1 MEHFFNPKSV
11 AVIGASSTK
20 GKIGY
25 EIVANIAGS
34 GIPVF
39 PVNPH
44 RDTILGKRCYK
55 SVEEIPE
62 EVNLAVLAID
72 AEKCAS
78 AVEQCGRKGI
88 RRVVIISGGFR
99 ETGNEELEQELVAT
113 ARKYGI
119 RIIGPNCIGVF
130 NGTTGFNTFF
140 QRHMELPPPGTVSI
154 MTQSGTFG
162 IALLEKFAREHI
174 GVNHFASYGNRA
186 DVNEVDL
193 LAHFEDDPATR
204 IIAVY
209 VEDMGRDFF
218 SRKFTKPVVVLKAGR
233 SRLGQKAA
241 SLHTGAMA
249 TDYAIFKGACRQKR
263 VIFADDFQEFFGIIK
278 ILALRGTPPGR
289 SIAIIT
295 NGAGPGVL
303 ACDFLDSAQHLE
315 VSGDMVDLT
324 GSATADD
331 YLRAIDE
338 STADIIILTFVFQ
351 DAPLAET
358 LETLYEGLRTR
369 NRFFVALAMGGTFPE
384 EQMSTLAS
392 MGIPAF
398 EEPGV
403 AIRAL
408 NAIAMHLLRP

>member
-25 EIVANIAGS
+25 EIMANIAGS
-34 GIPVF
+34 DIPVF

-44 RDTILGKRCYK
+44 RDAILGKPCYK
-55 SVEEIPE
+55 NVEEIPE
-62 EVNLAVLAID
+62 DVDLAVIAVD
-72 AEKCAS
+72 AEKCIS
-78 AVEQCGRKGI
+78 ALEQCGRKGI
-88 RRVVIISGGFR
+88 QRVVVISGGFR
-99 ETGNEELEQELVAT
+99 ETGNDALEQRLVET

-119 RIIGPNCIGVF
+119 RIIGPNCIGVL
-130 NGTTGFNTFF
+130 NGATGFNTFF
-140 QRHMELPPPGTVSI
+140 QRHMELPPDGPVSI

-174 GVNHFASYGNRA
+174 GVHHFVSYGNKA

-193 LAHFEDDPATR
+193 LTHFQNDPATH

-209 VEDMGRDFF
+209 AEEMGRDFF
-218 SRKFTKPVVVLKAGR
+218 SQTFTKPVVILKAGR
-233 SRLGQKAA
+233 SHLGQRAA

-249 TDYAIFKGACRQKR
+249 TNYAIFRGACRQR
-263 VIFADDFQEFFGIIK
+263 GAIFAHDFQEFFGIIK
-278 ILALRGTPPGR
+278 ILALQGMPPGGR
-289 SIAIIT
+289 ITIIT

-303 ACDFLDSAQHLE
+303 ACDFLDAAPHLTAE
-315 VSGDMVDLT
+315 GDMVDLT

-331 YLRAIDE
+331 YLRAIDA
-338 STADIIILTFVFQ
+338 SDADIVILAFVFQ

-358 LETLYEGLRTR
+358 LEELYEGLRIR
-369 NRFFVALAMGGTFPE
+369 KRFFVALAMGGTFPE
-384 EQMSTLAS
+384 EQMRMLAS
-392 MGIPAF
+392 LGIPSF

-408 NAIAMHLLRP
+408 NAIAMYLPKP